1 MTDDAPSTPADDPL
15 RAARAAGR
23 PSLPKRFYEQAGVA
37 EEAGGWRL
45 VLDGRGANTPGRRPL
60 RVAQAALAEAL
71 AAEWQAQVAVIDPTR
86 MPLTRLVNSAL
97 DGVAERCAEVVD
109 DLVAYAGS
117 DLLVYRAGDP
127 ARLVAEQSAAWDPV
141 LDWARDALGARFI
154 LSEGV
159 MHVSQPEGTIAAL
172 RRAIEAVESPTRL
185 AALHAMTTLSG
196 SVLLALAVVHG
207 AATPQEA
214 WAAAHVDE
222 TFQAGIWGR
231 DAEAEARLAARRTE
245 FEAAAR
251 VASLG

>member
-1 MTDDAPSTPADDPL
+1 MTDAPTPTPADDPL

-23 PSLPKRFYEQAGVA
+23 PSLPKRFYEQAGVS
-37 EEAGGWRL
+37 EDAGGWRL

-86 MPLTRLVNSAL
+86 MPLTRIVNSAL
-97 DGVAERCAEVVD
+97 DGVAVRRAEVVD

-159 MHVSQPEGTIAAL
+159 MHVTQPDGTIAAL
-172 RRAIEAVESPTRL
+172 RGRSRRWRARPGSRLCTR
-185 AALHAMTTLSG
+185 
-196 SVLLALAVVHG
+196 
-207 AATPQEA
+207 
-214 WAAAHVDE
+214 
-222 TFQAGIWGR
+222 
-231 DAEAEARLAARRTE
+231 
-245 FEAAAR
+245 
-251 VASLG
+251 